1 MQAPLQA
8 PHPEIRFGKP
18 FLASRRCTYTRSCPI
33 RPGACIS
40 YEHVFPSSR
49 TSRLAQRALG
59 ALRLTRSFLLLEDDY
74 DVDWEVDPNGH
85 SQAPHPHR
93 VALRASLPARR
104 PGTPA
109 PANHVCLCPV
119 RAPGTATRTHPAST
133 ASRGR
138 TPACL

>member
-1 MQAPLQA
+1 MNEKRPSGSPGLAMQAPLQA
-8 PHPEIRFGKP
+8 TYPELRFSKP
-18 FLASRRCTYTRSCPI
+18 FFARRRCTYTRSCSI
-33 RPGACIS
+33 RPVAFIS

-59 ALRLTRSFLLLEDDY
+59 ALRLTRSFLLLEDDH

-93 VALRASLPARR
+93 APLRASLPARR
-104 PGTPA
+104 AGTLP

-119 RAPGTATRTHPAST
+119 RAPGTAT
-133 ASRGR
+133 
-138 TPACL
+138 